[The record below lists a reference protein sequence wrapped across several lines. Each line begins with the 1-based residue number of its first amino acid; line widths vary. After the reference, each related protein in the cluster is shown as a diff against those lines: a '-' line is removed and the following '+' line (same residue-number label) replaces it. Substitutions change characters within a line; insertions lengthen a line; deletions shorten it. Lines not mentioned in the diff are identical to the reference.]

1 MYKEPFD
8 PDAPFDIDTAS
19 ELEVLEWMNS
29 VTAWAEE
36 NEKEGFQINARSL
49 IGRWA
54 FSDNLIRLEPDRF

>member
-8 PDAPFDIDTAS
+8 PDAPFDVDTAS

-36 NEKEGFQINARSL
+36 NEKEGFQILLLADGPFP
-49 IGRWA
+49 I
-54 FSDNLIRLEPDRF
+54 I